1 MDHSDPQEVHAFI
14 RKSLIVFAIL
24 LVLTVLTVAASRV
37 DMGGTM
43 NIVVALI
50 IACVKASLVGA
61 FFMHLISEKQ
71 LIYSVLY
78 ICAAFIVVMFG
89 LILFH
94 NANGIVL

>member
-1 MDHSDPQEVHAFI
+1 
-14 RKSLIVFAIL
+14 
-24 LVLTVLTVAASRV
+24 
-37 DMGGTM
+37 MGGTL

-61 FFMHLISEKQ
+61 YFMHLISEKQ

-78 ICAAFIVVMFG
+78 LCAAFIVFMFG